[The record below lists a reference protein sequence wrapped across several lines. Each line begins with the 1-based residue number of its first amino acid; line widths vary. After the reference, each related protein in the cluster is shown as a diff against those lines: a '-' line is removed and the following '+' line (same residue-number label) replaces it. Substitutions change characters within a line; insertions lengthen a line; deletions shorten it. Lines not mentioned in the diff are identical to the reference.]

1 MHTQIKELDFT
12 GQNIYAGIDAH
23 KNSWKVSIY
32 SEEIYHKTFNQPP
45 KPEVLYSYLSKHF
58 PNGTYYSV
66 YEAGFCGFWIH
77 DRLQSLGINNIVVN
91 PADVPTRHKEKNNK
105 TDKVDSRK
113 IARSLQNNEL
123 EPIYVPSRQSLEDRS
138 LIRFR
143 YNITTDLTRCKN
155 RIKSILNFYGI
166 EIPCELDKRSQKYF
180 SWLDNVELHHESGTD
195 TLKLLLQE
203 YLNLRKIQLD
213 TTTKIRHL
221 SKTDKYSKNIKWLT
235 SIPGI
240 GVVTAMIILTEI
252 DSISRFSNLDKLCSF
267 IGLVPIVHSS
277 GDKEIIGGITKRG
290 NTHLKKCLVESAWM
304 AIRSDI
310 ALMMNFKDYCKRM
323 EPNKAIIKITRKLVN
338 RIRFV
343 LKNET
348 EYRKAI
354 I

>member
-1 MHTQIKELDFT
+1 MRTLDFT
-12 GQNIYAGIDAH
+12 NEPIYIGVDVH
-23 KNSWKVSIY
+23 KKSWNVSIMLNG
-32 SEEIYHKTFNQPP
+32 ITHKTFTQPP
-45 KPEVLYSYLSKHF
+45 KPDILSNYLNKNF
-58 PNGTYYSV
+58 PGGNYICA
-66 YEAGFCGFWIH
+66 YEAGFCGFWIQH
-77 DRLQSLGINNIVVN
+77 DLEKKGVKCIVIN
-91 PADVPTRHKEKNNK
+91 PADVPTKHKEKNNK

-166 EIPCELDKRSQKYF
+166 EIPRELDKRSQKYF

-221 SKTDKYSKNIKWLT
+221 SKIDKYSKNIKWLT

-240 GVVTAMIILTEI
+240 GIITAMIILTEI

-277 GDKEIIGGITKRG
+277 GDKEIIGGITRRG

-343 LKNET
+343 LKNKT
-348 EYRKAI
+348 EYKKKI
-354 I
+354 L